1 MRFRKSFG
9 WTGWLFLLF
18 LCSQAF
24 FELNERHPS
33 HWRVTFYIFLVLM
46 VLHQAL
52 SRYLVWWDIDSDGLH
67 QRHWR
72 SKKEFAIAW
81 DKILVVRN
89 AIPGVT

>member
-1 MRFRKSFG
+1 
-9 WTGWLFLLF
+9 
-18 LCSQAF
+18 
-24 FELNERHPS
+24 
-33 HWRVTFYIFLVLM
+33 M